1 MCSYPQREGFC
12 SSRDAHYLITKAYFP
27 ESNNINYW
35 LKIRLAL
42 KFWESLILSCPRSM
56 SCTWKRAM
64 AINIAVTMTYYV
76 VRIRLATLKWVNQQS
91 RSPWYKDGEY
101 TKNCVFI
108 KVYLCLAEHYLHPV
122 CSLFLYS
129 CLRSSTGGMVELNYC
144 GHTKINIDM
153 SPPWIIRNQL
163 HCQILCFSSKQ
174 TEYHCGLST
183 LITIAPGWMLHTY
196 CKWSHCE
203 NNDGINNNS
212 QEKRAWSGGSNGK
225 AQSKCVT
232 Q

>member
-1 MCSYPQREGFC
+1 MHIH
-12 SSRDAHYLITKAYFP
+12 AHLITKAYFP

-129 CLRSSTGGMVELNYC
+129 CLRSSTGGMVDHVKLLWTHKNQYWHVTTLNNQKSITVKYYAFPLNRPSITAVYQHWLPLLLAGC
-144 GHTKINIDM
+144 CIHIANDHIAKIMTGSIAIPRRNGPDRVVQM
-153 SPPWIIRNQL
+153 GRPKANVSPSRIMPKT
-163 HCQILCFSSKQ
+163 C
-174 TEYHCGLST
+174 
-183 LITIAPGWMLHTY
+183 
-196 CKWSHCE
+196 
-203 NNDGINNNS
+203 
-212 QEKRAWSGGSNGK
+212 
-225 AQSKCVT
+225 
-232 Q
+232 

>member
-1 MCSYPQREGFC
+1 MFWSCLPACKEAVLAKCSYPQREGFC

-42 KFWESLILSCPRSM
+42 KFWESLILSCSRSM

-91 RSPWYKDGEY
+91 RSPWYKDGKY

-129 CLRSSTGGMVELNYC
+129 CLRSSTGGMVDHVKLLWTHKNQYWHVTTLNNQKSI
-144 GHTKINIDM
+144 TLSNI
-153 SPPWIIRNQL
+153 
-163 HCQILCFSSKQ
+163 
-174 TEYHCGLST
+174 
-183 LITIAPGWMLHTY
+183 MLFL
-196 CKWSHCE
+196 
-203 NNDGINNNS
+203 
-212 QEKRAWSGGSNGK
+212 
-225 AQSKCVT
+225 
-232 Q
+232 